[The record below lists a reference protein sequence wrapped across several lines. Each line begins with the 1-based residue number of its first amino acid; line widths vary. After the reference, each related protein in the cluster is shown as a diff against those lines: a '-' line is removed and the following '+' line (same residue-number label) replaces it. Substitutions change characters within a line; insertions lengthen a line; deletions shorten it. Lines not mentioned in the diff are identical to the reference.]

1 MTQGPDGRY
10 YLYYCFSFH
19 PEIGVAV
26 SDSPAGPFDYLGH
39 VHYPPHI
46 LGGKLLQE
54 DMVFDP
60 AVLTDDDG
68 RVYLYYGFAPAC
80 EKEFIA
86 PSFSDEELAKM
97 PPEIREKIQNLSSES
112 FGENSMVVELE
123 PDMLT
128 TKGEP
133 KVLIPGGHH
142 TAGTGFEGHGFSRP
156 PRSERYVGNITLFT
170 PATRATSFAMPSA
183 TGQTRALSLAGR
195 WYPTE
200 MWA

>member
-112 FGENSMVVELE
+112 FGENSMVV
-123 PDMLT
+123 
-128 TKGEP
+128 
-133 KVLIPGGHH
+133 
-142 TAGTGFEGHGFSRP
+142 
-156 PRSERYVGNITLFT
+156 
-170 PATRATSFAMPSA
+170 
-183 TGQTRALSLAGR
+183 
-195 WYPTE
+195 
-200 MWA
+200 